1 MEQVLHRFTSQV
13 DEKYSHIVGRF
24 RRELTHPERTR
35 ETELGNLFADI
46 FTRSLGVDVMLIGSG
61 SIRAEKLGPIVTY
74 GDLIEGFPYDD
85 GVFMFKVTGRQLRQM
100 LRYMLREEA
109 YAGHTEFYQLPSTL
123 RLRYDRAKGDFDYFT
138 YCGKEVGKEIGDD
151 ALFTVGLQN
160 YHFKNIESFFNI
172 SYETIC
178 KLQKPRTLESQYDD
192 LVADVVKKFN
202 ETQSLITVEAQY
214 IGSYKDINEALV
226 AAHAAGT
233 GLPAIAVANTDY
245 VASYGDSGLFENLDP
260 YIEGTSYDTDD
271 FSAGLLLSSQFE
283 GKQVALPFLHST
295 QVIYYNKTM
304 ADANG
309 WTIPEKIEDF
319 TPFLAEVHKTA
330 GVYGTVVPGWDQ
342 WYFETMYLNE
352 GVQIIT
358 DDNTCDLGSDTALGV
373 TSMIKDWCD
382 AGDAYFAAGTDA
394 SATMRQNFY
403 DQKTFSVMHT
413 SSLYN
418 NYVDKCPDFEV
429 GMAWYPAAS
438 TGDKNSEVGGC
449 VLGIPS
455 KNDQATKN
463 AAWQFLQFLC
473 GKEVN
478 MEWAEGTGYL
488 PTRNSVLETD
498 EGKQFLEKKPAFQCI
513 FDNLNLI
520 NPRIQ
525 NSAWSELATTWKNY
539 MEVIMNQGGDV
550 NSNSEDMVTEIDEI
564 LADHA

>member
-1 MEQVLHRFTSQV
+1 MKKISRRSFLMASGTFAAATALTACSGGGSTGKAGANASSAATPASSEAV
-13 DEKYSHIVGRF
+13 DPSKYEV
-24 RRELTHPERTR
+24 
-35 ETELGNLFADI
+35 TE
-46 FTRSLGVDVMLIGSG
+46 
-61 SIRAEKLGPIVTY
+61 PI
-74 GDLIEGFPYDD
+74 
-85 GVFMFKVTGRQLRQM
+85 
-100 LRYMLREEA
+100 
-109 YAGHTEFYQLPSTL
+109 
-123 RLRYDRAKGDFDYFT
+123 
-138 YCGKEVGKEIGDD
+138 
-151 ALFTVGLQN
+151 
-160 YHFKNIESFFNI
+160 
-172 SYETIC
+172 TI
-178 KLQKPRTLESQYDD
+178 TWWHALESQYDE

-202 ETQSLITVEAQY
+202 ATQKLITVEAQY

-233 GLPAIAVANTDY
+233 GLPAVAVANTDY
-245 VASYGDSGLFENLDP
+245 VASYGDSGLYENLDP
-260 YIEGTSYDTDD
+260 YIVGTDYDVDD
-271 FSAGLLLSSQFE
+271 FSAGLLLSSQYN

-309 WTIPEKIEDF
+309 WKIPEKIEDF
-319 TPFLAEVHKTA
+319 TPFLAEVHSKK
-330 GVYGTVVPGWDQ
+330 GIYGTVVPGWDQ
-342 WYFETMYLNE
+342 WYFETLYLNE

-358 DDNTCDLGSDTALGV
+358 GDNDCDLNGDAALGV
-373 TSMIKDWCD
+373 TKMIKGWCD
-382 AGDAYFAAGTDA
+382 AGDAYFASGTDA

-418 NYVDKCPDFEV
+418 NYVSKCPDFEV
-429 GMAWYPAAS
+429 GMAWYPAAT

-488 PTRNSVLETD
+488 PTRNSVLDTE
-498 EGKQFLEKKPAFQCI
+498 EGKKFLEKKPAFQCI

-525 NSAWSELATTWKNY
+525 NAAWSELATTWKNY
-539 MEVIMNQGGDV
+539 MEIMMNQGGDITSG
-550 NSNSEDMVTEIDEI
+550 SNDMVTEINEI
-564 LADHA
+564 LEDHA

>member
-1 MEQVLHRFTSQV
+1 MKKISRRSFLMASGIFAAATALTACSGGGSTGKAGANASSAAAPASSEAADPS
-13 DEKYSHIVGRF
+13 KYEV
-24 RRELTHPERTR
+24 
-35 ETELGNLFADI
+35 TE
-46 FTRSLGVDVMLIGSG
+46 
-61 SIRAEKLGPIVTY
+61 PI
-74 GDLIEGFPYDD
+74 
-85 GVFMFKVTGRQLRQM
+85 
-100 LRYMLREEA
+100 
-109 YAGHTEFYQLPSTL
+109 
-123 RLRYDRAKGDFDYFT
+123 
-138 YCGKEVGKEIGDD
+138 
-151 ALFTVGLQN
+151 
-160 YHFKNIESFFNI
+160 
-172 SYETIC
+172 TI
-178 KLQKPRTLESQYDD
+178 TWWHALESQYDE

-202 ETQSLITVEAQY
+202 ATQKLITVEAQY

-233 GLPAIAVANTDY
+233 GLPAVAVANTDY
-245 VASYGDSGLFENLDP
+245 VASYGDSGLYEDLDP
-260 YIEGTSYDTDD
+260 YIAATDYDVDD
-271 FSAGLLLSSQFE
+271 FSAGLLLSSQHN

-309 WTIPEKIEDF
+309 WKIPEKIEDF
-319 TPFLAEVHKTA
+319 TPFLAEVHSKK
-330 GVYGTVVPGWDQ
+330 GIYGTVVPGWDQ
-342 WYFETMYLNE
+342 WYFETLYLNE

-358 DDNTCDLGSDTALGV
+358 GDNDCDLNGDAALGV
-373 TSMIKDWCD
+373 TKMIKDWCD
-382 AGDAYFAAGTDA
+382 AGDAYFASGTDA

-418 NYVDKCPDFEV
+418 NYVSKCPDFEV
-429 GMAWYPAAS
+429 GMAWYPAAT

-488 PTRNSVLETD
+488 PTRNSVLDTE
-498 EGKQFLEKKPAFQCI
+498 EGKKFLEKKPAFQCI

-525 NSAWSELATTWKNY
+525 NAAWSELATTWKNY
-539 MEVIMNQGGDV
+539 MEIMMNQGGDITSG
-550 NSNSEDMVTEIDEI
+550 SNDMVTEINEI
-564 LADHA
+564 LEDHA

>member
-1 MEQVLHRFTSQV
+1 MKKISRRSFLMASGTFAAATALTACSGGGSTGKAGANASSAAAPASSEAV
-13 DEKYSHIVGRF
+13 DPSKYEV
-24 RRELTHPERTR
+24 
-35 ETELGNLFADI
+35 TE
-46 FTRSLGVDVMLIGSG
+46 
-61 SIRAEKLGPIVTY
+61 PI
-74 GDLIEGFPYDD
+74 
-85 GVFMFKVTGRQLRQM
+85 
-100 LRYMLREEA
+100 
-109 YAGHTEFYQLPSTL
+109 
-123 RLRYDRAKGDFDYFT
+123 
-138 YCGKEVGKEIGDD
+138 
-151 ALFTVGLQN
+151 
-160 YHFKNIESFFNI
+160 
-172 SYETIC
+172 TI
-178 KLQKPRTLESQYDD
+178 TWWHALESQYDE

-202 ETQSLITVEAQY
+202 ATQKLITVEAQY

-233 GLPAIAVANTDY
+233 GLPAVAVANTDY
-245 VASYGDSGLFENLDP
+245 VASYGDSGLYEDLDP
-260 YIEGTSYDTDD
+260 YIAGTDYDVDD
-271 FSAGLLLSSQFE
+271 FSAGLLLSSQYK

-309 WTIPEKIEDF
+309 WKIPEKIEDF
-319 TPFLAEVHKTA
+319 TPFLAEVHSKK
-330 GVYGTVVPGWDQ
+330 GIYGTVVPGWDQ
-342 WYFETMYLNE
+342 WYFETLYLNE

-358 DDNTCDLGSDTALGV
+358 GDNDCDLNGDAALGV
-373 TSMIKDWCD
+373 TKMIKAWCY
-382 AGDAYFAAGTDA
+382 AGDAYFASGTDA

-418 NYVDKCPDFEV
+418 NYVSKCPDFEV
-429 GMAWYPAAS
+429 GMAWYPAAT

-488 PTRNSVLETD
+488 PTRNSVLDTE
-498 EGKQFLEKKPAFQCI
+498 EGKKFLEKKPAFQCI

-525 NSAWSELATTWKNY
+525 NAAWSELATTWKNY
-539 MEVIMNQGGDV
+539 MEIMMNQGGDITSG
-550 NSNSEDMVTEIDEI
+550 SNDMVTEINEI
-564 LADHA
+564 LEDHA

>member
-1 MEQVLHRFTSQV
+1 MKKISRRSFLIATGAIAAATVMTACSGGSTGKANTTASSAASAAPETV
-13 DEKYSHIVGRF
+13 DPSKYEV
-24 RRELTHPERTR
+24 
-35 ETELGNLFADI
+35 TE
-46 FTRSLGVDVMLIGSG
+46 
-61 SIRAEKLGPIVTY
+61 PI
-74 GDLIEGFPYDD
+74 
-85 GVFMFKVTGRQLRQM
+85 
-100 LRYMLREEA
+100 
-109 YAGHTEFYQLPSTL
+109 
-123 RLRYDRAKGDFDYFT
+123 
-138 YCGKEVGKEIGDD
+138 
-151 ALFTVGLQN
+151 
-160 YHFKNIESFFNI
+160 
-172 SYETIC
+172 TI
-178 KLQKPRTLESQYDD
+178 TWWHALESQYDE

-202 ETQSLITVEAQY
+202 ATQNLITVEAQY
-214 IGSYKDINEALV
+214 IGSYKYINEALV

-233 GLPAIAVANTDY
+233 GLPAVAVANTDY
-245 VASYGDSGLFENLDP
+245 VASYGDSGLYENLDP
-260 YIEGTSYDTDD
+260 YIAGTGYDIDD
-271 FSAGLLLSSQFE
+271 FSAGLLLSSQHE

-304 ADANG
+304 ADENG
-309 WTIPEKIEDF
+309 WTIPEKIQDF
-319 TPFLAEVHKTA
+319 TPFLAEIHSKK
-330 GVYGTVVPGWDQ
+330 GIYGTVVPGWDQ
-342 WYFETMYLNE
+342 WYFETLYLNE

-358 DDNTCDLGSDTALGV
+358 GDNDCDLNGDAALGV
-373 TSMIKDWCD
+373 TKMIKGWCD

-418 NYVDKCPDFEV
+418 NYVSKCPDFEV
-429 GMAWYPAAS
+429 GMAWYPAAT

-488 PTRNSVLETD
+488 PTRNSVLNTE
-498 EGKQFLEKKPAFQCI
+498 EGKKFLEKKPAFQCI

-525 NSAWSELATTWKNY
+525 NAAWSDLATTWKNY
-539 MEVIMNQGGDV
+539 MEIIINQGGDITSD
-550 NSNSEDMVTEIDEI
+550 SNDMVSEINEI
-564 LADHA
+564 LEDHA

>member
-1 MEQVLHRFTSQV
+1 MKKISRRSFLMASGTFAAATALTACSGGGSTGKAGANASSAAAPASSEAV
-13 DEKYSHIVGRF
+13 DPSKYEV
-24 RRELTHPERTR
+24 
-35 ETELGNLFADI
+35 TE
-46 FTRSLGVDVMLIGSG
+46 
-61 SIRAEKLGPIVTY
+61 PI
-74 GDLIEGFPYDD
+74 
-85 GVFMFKVTGRQLRQM
+85 
-100 LRYMLREEA
+100 
-109 YAGHTEFYQLPSTL
+109 
-123 RLRYDRAKGDFDYFT
+123 
-138 YCGKEVGKEIGDD
+138 
-151 ALFTVGLQN
+151 
-160 YHFKNIESFFNI
+160 
-172 SYETIC
+172 TI
-178 KLQKPRTLESQYDD
+178 TWWHALESQYDE

-202 ETQSLITVEAQY
+202 ATQKLITVEAQY

-233 GLPAIAVANTDY
+233 GLPAVAVANTDY
-245 VASYGDSGLFENLDP
+245 VASYGDSGLYENLDP
-260 YIEGTSYDTDD
+260 YIAGTDYDVDD
-271 FSAGLLLSSQFE
+271 FSAGLLLSSQYK

-309 WTIPEKIEDF
+309 WKIPEKIEDF
-319 TPFLAEVHKTA
+319 TPFLAEVHSKK
-330 GVYGTVVPGWDQ
+330 GIYGTVVPGWDQ
-342 WYFETMYLNE
+342 WYFETLYLNE

-358 DDNTCDLGSDTALGV
+358 GDNDCDLNGDAALGV
-373 TSMIKDWCD
+373 TKMIKGWCD
-382 AGDAYFAAGTDA
+382 AGDAYFASGTDA

-418 NYVDKCPDFEV
+418 NYVSKCPDFEV
-429 GMAWYPAAS
+429 GMAWYPAAT

-488 PTRNSVLETD
+488 PTRNSVLNTE
-498 EGKQFLEKKPAFQCI
+498 EGKKFLEKKPAFQCI

-525 NSAWSELATTWKNY
+525 NAAWSELATTWKNY
-539 MEVIMNQGGDV
+539 MEIMMNQGGDITSG
-550 NSNSEDMVTEIDEI
+550 SNDMVTEINEI
-564 LADHA
+564 LEDHA

>member
-1 MEQVLHRFTSQV
+1 MKKISRRSFLIATGAIAAATAMTACSGGSTGKANTTASSAASAAPETV
-13 DEKYSHIVGRF
+13 DPSKYEV
-24 RRELTHPERTR
+24 
-35 ETELGNLFADI
+35 TE
-46 FTRSLGVDVMLIGSG
+46 
-61 SIRAEKLGPIVTY
+61 PI
-74 GDLIEGFPYDD
+74 
-85 GVFMFKVTGRQLRQM
+85 
-100 LRYMLREEA
+100 
-109 YAGHTEFYQLPSTL
+109 
-123 RLRYDRAKGDFDYFT
+123 
-138 YCGKEVGKEIGDD
+138 
-151 ALFTVGLQN
+151 
-160 YHFKNIESFFNI
+160 
-172 SYETIC
+172 TI
-178 KLQKPRTLESQYDD
+178 TWWHALESQYDE

-202 ETQSLITVEAQY
+202 ATQSLITVEAQY

-233 GLPAIAVANTDY
+233 GLPAVAVANTDY
-245 VASYGDSGLFENLDP
+245 VASYGDSGLYENLDP
-260 YIEGTSYDTDD
+260 YIAGTGYDVDD
-271 FSAGLLLSSQFE
+271 FSAGLLLSSQYE

-309 WTIPEKIEDF
+309 WKIPEKIEDF
-319 TPFLAEVHKTA
+319 TPFLAEVHSKK
-330 GVYGTVVPGWDQ
+330 GIYGTVVPGWDQ

-358 DDNTCDLGSDTALGV
+358 GDNDCDLNSETALGV
-373 TSMIKDWCD
+373 TNMIKGWCD

-418 NYVDKCPDFEV
+418 NYVSKCPDFEV
-429 GMAWYPAAS
+429 GMAWYPAAT

-488 PTRNSVLETD
+488 PTRNSVLNTE
-498 EGKQFLEKKPAFQCI
+498 EGKEFLEKKPAFQCI

-525 NSAWSELATTWKNY
+525 NAAWSELATTWKNY
-539 MEVIMNQGGDV
+539 MEVMMNQDGDV
-550 NSNSEDMVTEIDEI
+550 TSGSNDMVTEINEI
-564 LADHA
+564 LEDHA

>member
-1 MEQVLHRFTSQV
+1 MKKISRRSFLIATGAIAAATAMTACSGGSTGKANTTASSAASAAPETV
-13 DEKYSHIVGRF
+13 DPSKYEV
-24 RRELTHPERTR
+24 
-35 ETELGNLFADI
+35 TE
-46 FTRSLGVDVMLIGSG
+46 
-61 SIRAEKLGPIVTY
+61 PI
-74 GDLIEGFPYDD
+74 
-85 GVFMFKVTGRQLRQM
+85 
-100 LRYMLREEA
+100 
-109 YAGHTEFYQLPSTL
+109 
-123 RLRYDRAKGDFDYFT
+123 
-138 YCGKEVGKEIGDD
+138 
-151 ALFTVGLQN
+151 
-160 YHFKNIESFFNI
+160 
-172 SYETIC
+172 TI
-178 KLQKPRTLESQYDD
+178 TWWHALESQYDE

-202 ETQSLITVEAQY
+202 ATQNLITVEAQY

-233 GLPAIAVANTDY
+233 GLPAVAVANTDY
-245 VASYGDSGLFENLDP
+245 VASYGDSGLYENLDP
-260 YIEGTSYDTDD
+260 YIAGTGYDVDD
-271 FSAGLLLSSQFE
+271 FSAGLLLSSQYE

-304 ADANG
+304 ADENG

-319 TPFLAEVHKTA
+319 TPFLAEVHSKK
-330 GVYGTVVPGWDQ
+330 GIYGTVVPGWDQ

-358 DDNTCDLGSDTALGV
+358 GDNDCDLNSETALGV
-373 TSMIKDWCD
+373 TNMIKGWCD

-418 NYVDKCPDFEV
+418 NYVSKCPDFEV
-429 GMAWYPAAS
+429 GMAWYPAAT

-488 PTRNSVLETD
+488 PTRNSVLNTE
-498 EGKQFLEKKPAFQCI
+498 EGKEFLEKKPAFQCI

-525 NSAWSELATTWKNY
+525 NAAWSELATTWKNY
-539 MEVIMNQGGDV
+539 MEIMMNQDGDV
-550 NSNSEDMVTEIDEI
+550 TSGSNDMVTEINEI
-564 LADHA
+564 LEDHA

>member
-1 MEQVLHRFTSQV
+1 MKKISRRSFLMATGTLAAATALTACSGGGSTGKANTAASSAPASSAAASEAADPS
-13 DEKYSHIVGRF
+13 KYEV
-24 RRELTHPERTR
+24 
-35 ETELGNLFADI
+35 TE
-46 FTRSLGVDVMLIGSG
+46 
-61 SIRAEKLGPIVTY
+61 PI
-74 GDLIEGFPYDD
+74 
-85 GVFMFKVTGRQLRQM
+85 
-100 LRYMLREEA
+100 
-109 YAGHTEFYQLPSTL
+109 
-123 RLRYDRAKGDFDYFT
+123 
-138 YCGKEVGKEIGDD
+138 
-151 ALFTVGLQN
+151 
-160 YHFKNIESFFNI
+160 
-172 SYETIC
+172 TI
-178 KLQKPRTLESQYDD
+178 TWWHALESQYDE
-192 LVADVVKKFN
+192 LVADVVDKFN
-202 ETQSLITVEAQY
+202 KSQNLITVEAQY
-214 IGSYKDINEALV
+214 IGAYKDINEALV

-233 GLPAIAVANTDY
+233 GLPAVAVANTDY
-245 VASYGDSGLFENLDP
+245 VASYGDSGLYENLDP
-260 YIEGTSYDTDD
+260 YIAATNYDVDD

-295 QVIYYNKTM
+295 QVIYYNQTM

-319 TPFLAEVHKTA
+319 TPFLAEVHSKA

-342 WYFETMYLNE
+342 WYFETLYLNE
-352 GVQIIT
+352 GVDIIT
-358 DDNTCDLGSDTALGV
+358 ADNTCDLNGDAALGV
-373 TSMIKDWCD
+373 TNMIKGWCD
-382 AGDAYFAAGTDA
+382 AGDAYFAAGADA

-403 DQKTFSVMHT
+403 DQKAFSVMHT

-429 GMAWYPAAS
+429 GMAWYPAGT
-438 TGDKNSEVGGC
+438 TGSKDAEVGGC
-449 VLGIPS
+449 VLCIPS

-463 AAWQFLQFLC
+463 AAWQFLQFMC

-488 PTRNSVLETD
+488 PTRNSVLNTD

-539 MEVIMNQGGDV
+539 MEVIMNQNGDV

-564 LADHA
+564 LEDHA

>member
-1 MEQVLHRFTSQV
+1 MKKISRRSFLIATGAIAAATAMTACSGGSTGKANTTASSAASAAPETV
-13 DEKYSHIVGRF
+13 DPSKYEV
-24 RRELTHPERTR
+24 
-35 ETELGNLFADI
+35 TE
-46 FTRSLGVDVMLIGSG
+46 
-61 SIRAEKLGPIVTY
+61 PI
-74 GDLIEGFPYDD
+74 
-85 GVFMFKVTGRQLRQM
+85 
-100 LRYMLREEA
+100 
-109 YAGHTEFYQLPSTL
+109 
-123 RLRYDRAKGDFDYFT
+123 
-138 YCGKEVGKEIGDD
+138 
-151 ALFTVGLQN
+151 
-160 YHFKNIESFFNI
+160 
-172 SYETIC
+172 TI
-178 KLQKPRTLESQYDD
+178 TWWHALESQYDE

-202 ETQSLITVEAQY
+202 ATQSLITVEAQY

-233 GLPAIAVANTDY
+233 GLPAVAVANTDY
-245 VASYGDSGLFENLDP
+245 VASYGDSGLYENLDP
-260 YIEGTSYDTDD
+260 YIAGTGYDVDD
-271 FSAGLLLSSQFE
+271 FSAGLLLSSQYE

-304 ADANG
+304 ADENG

-319 TPFLAEVHKTA
+319 TPFLAEVHSKK
-330 GVYGTVVPGWDQ
+330 GIYGTVVPVWDQ

-358 DDNTCDLGSDTALGV
+358 GDNDCDLNSETALGV
-373 TSMIKDWCD
+373 TNMIKGWCD

-418 NYVDKCPDFEV
+418 NYVSKCPDFEV
-429 GMAWYPAAS
+429 GMAWYPAAT

-488 PTRNSVLETD
+488 PTRNSVLNTE
-498 EGKQFLEKKPAFQCI
+498 EGKEFLEKKPAFQCI

-525 NSAWSELATTWKNY
+525 NAAWSELATTWKNY
-539 MEVIMNQGGDV
+539 MEVMMNQDGDV
-550 NSNSEDMVTEIDEI
+550 TSGSNDMVTEINEI
-564 LADHA
+564 LEDHA

>member
-1 MEQVLHRFTSQV
+1 MKKISRRSFLIATGAIAAATAMTACSGGSTGKANTTASSAASAAPETV
-13 DEKYSHIVGRF
+13 DPSKYEV
-24 RRELTHPERTR
+24 
-35 ETELGNLFADI
+35 TE
-46 FTRSLGVDVMLIGSG
+46 
-61 SIRAEKLGPIVTY
+61 PI
-74 GDLIEGFPYDD
+74 
-85 GVFMFKVTGRQLRQM
+85 
-100 LRYMLREEA
+100 
-109 YAGHTEFYQLPSTL
+109 
-123 RLRYDRAKGDFDYFT
+123 
-138 YCGKEVGKEIGDD
+138 
-151 ALFTVGLQN
+151 
-160 YHFKNIESFFNI
+160 
-172 SYETIC
+172 TI
-178 KLQKPRTLESQYDD
+178 TWWHALESQYDE

-202 ETQSLITVEAQY
+202 ATQNLITVEAQY

-233 GLPAIAVANTDY
+233 GLPAVAVANTDY
-245 VASYGDSGLFENLDP
+245 VASYGDSGLYENLDP
-260 YIEGTSYDTDD
+260 YIAGTGYDVDD
-271 FSAGLLLSSQFE
+271 FSAGLLLSSQYE

-304 ADANG
+304 ADENG

-319 TPFLAEVHKTA
+319 TPFLAEVHSKK
-330 GVYGTVVPGWDQ
+330 GIYGTVVPGWDQ

-358 DDNTCDLGSDTALGV
+358 GDNDCDLNSETALGV
-373 TSMIKDWCD
+373 TNMIKGWCD

-403 DQKTFSVMHT
+403 DQKTFSVMHP

-418 NYVDKCPDFEV
+418 NYVSKCPDFEV
-429 GMAWYPAAS
+429 GMAWYPAAT

-488 PTRNSVLETD
+488 PTRNSVLNTE
-498 EGKQFLEKKPAFQCI
+498 EGKEFLEKKPAFQCI

-525 NSAWSELATTWKNY
+525 NAAWSELATTWKNY
-539 MEVIMNQGGDV
+539 MEVMMNQDGDV
-550 NSNSEDMVTEIDEI
+550 TSGSNDMVTEINEI
-564 LADHA
+564 LEDHA

>member
-1 MEQVLHRFTSQV
+1 MKKISRRSFLMASGTFAAATALTACSGGGSTGKAGANASSAAAPASSEAV
-13 DEKYSHIVGRF
+13 DPSKYEV
-24 RRELTHPERTR
+24 
-35 ETELGNLFADI
+35 TE
-46 FTRSLGVDVMLIGSG
+46 
-61 SIRAEKLGPIVTY
+61 PI
-74 GDLIEGFPYDD
+74 
-85 GVFMFKVTGRQLRQM
+85 
-100 LRYMLREEA
+100 
-109 YAGHTEFYQLPSTL
+109 
-123 RLRYDRAKGDFDYFT
+123 
-138 YCGKEVGKEIGDD
+138 
-151 ALFTVGLQN
+151 
-160 YHFKNIESFFNI
+160 
-172 SYETIC
+172 TI
-178 KLQKPRTLESQYDD
+178 TWWHALESQYDE

-202 ETQSLITVEAQY
+202 ATQKLITVEAQY

-233 GLPAIAVANTDY
+233 GLPAVAVANTDY
-245 VASYGDSGLFENLDP
+245 VASYGDSGLYEDLDP
-260 YIEGTSYDTDD
+260 YIAGTDYDVDD
-271 FSAGLLLSSQFE
+271 FSAGLLLSSQYK

-309 WTIPEKIEDF
+309 WKIPEKIEDF
-319 TPFLAEVHKTA
+319 TPFLAEVHSKK
-330 GVYGTVVPGWDQ
+330 GIYGTVVPGWDQ
-342 WYFETMYLNE
+342 WYFETLYLNE

-358 DDNTCDLGSDTALGV
+358 GDTDLNGDAALGV
-373 TSMIKDWCD
+373 TKMIKDWCD
-382 AGDAYFAAGTDA
+382 AGDAYFASGTDA

-418 NYVDKCPDFEV
+418 NYVSKCPDFEV
-429 GMAWYPAAS
+429 GMAWYPAAT

-488 PTRNSVLETD
+488 PTRNSVLDTE
-498 EGKQFLEKKPAFQCI
+498 EGKKFLEKKPAFQCI

-525 NSAWSELATTWKNY
+525 NAAWSELATTWKNY
-539 MEVIMNQGGDV
+539 MEIMMNQGGDITSG
-550 NSNSEDMVTEIDEI
+550 SNDMVTEINEI
-564 LADHA
+564 LEDHA

>member
-1 MEQVLHRFTSQV
+1 MKKISRRSFLIATGAIAAATAMTACSGGSTGKANTTASSAASAAPETV
-13 DEKYSHIVGRF
+13 DPSKYEV
-24 RRELTHPERTR
+24 
-35 ETELGNLFADI
+35 TE
-46 FTRSLGVDVMLIGSG
+46 
-61 SIRAEKLGPIVTY
+61 PI
-74 GDLIEGFPYDD
+74 
-85 GVFMFKVTGRQLRQM
+85 
-100 LRYMLREEA
+100 
-109 YAGHTEFYQLPSTL
+109 
-123 RLRYDRAKGDFDYFT
+123 
-138 YCGKEVGKEIGDD
+138 
-151 ALFTVGLQN
+151 
-160 YHFKNIESFFNI
+160 
-172 SYETIC
+172 TI
-178 KLQKPRTLESQYDD
+178 TWWHALESQYDE

-202 ETQSLITVEAQY
+202 ATQSLITVEAQY

-233 GLPAIAVANTDY
+233 GLPAVAVANTDY
-245 VASYGDSGLFENLDP
+245 VASYGDSGLYENLDP
-260 YIEGTSYDTDD
+260 YIAGTGYDVDD
-271 FSAGLLLSSQFE
+271 FSAGLLLSSQYE

-295 QVIYYNKTM
+295 QVINYNKTM
-304 ADANG
+304 ADENG

-319 TPFLAEVHKTA
+319 TPFLAEVHSKK
-330 GVYGTVVPGWDQ
+330 GIYGTVVPGWDQ

-358 DDNTCDLGSDTALGV
+358 GDNDCDLNSETALGV
-373 TSMIKDWCD
+373 TNMIKGWCD

-418 NYVDKCPDFEV
+418 NYVSKCPDFEV
-429 GMAWYPAAS
+429 GMAWYPAAT

-488 PTRNSVLETD
+488 PTRNSVLNTE
-498 EGKQFLEKKPAFQCI
+498 EGKEFLEKKPAFQCI

-525 NSAWSELATTWKNY
+525 NAAWSELATTWKNY
-539 MEVIMNQGGDV
+539 MEVMMNQDGDV
-550 NSNSEDMVTEIDEI
+550 TSGSNDMVTEINEI
-564 LADHA
+564 LEDHA

>member
-1 MEQVLHRFTSQV
+1 MKKISRRSFLMASGTFAAATALTACSGGGSTGKAGTNASSAAAPASSEAV
-13 DEKYSHIVGRF
+13 DPSKYEV
-24 RRELTHPERTR
+24 
-35 ETELGNLFADI
+35 TE
-46 FTRSLGVDVMLIGSG
+46 
-61 SIRAEKLGPIVTY
+61 PI
-74 GDLIEGFPYDD
+74 
-85 GVFMFKVTGRQLRQM
+85 
-100 LRYMLREEA
+100 
-109 YAGHTEFYQLPSTL
+109 
-123 RLRYDRAKGDFDYFT
+123 
-138 YCGKEVGKEIGDD
+138 
-151 ALFTVGLQN
+151 
-160 YHFKNIESFFNI
+160 
-172 SYETIC
+172 TI
-178 KLQKPRTLESQYDD
+178 TWWHALESQYDE

-202 ETQSLITVEAQY
+202 ATQKLITVEAQY

-233 GLPAIAVANTDY
+233 GLPAVAVANTDY
-245 VASYGDSGLFENLDP
+245 VASYGDSGLYENLDP
-260 YIEGTSYDTDD
+260 YIAGTDYDVDD
-271 FSAGLLLSSQFE
+271 FSAGLLLSSQYK

-309 WTIPEKIEDF
+309 WKIPEKIEDF
-319 TPFLAEVHKTA
+319 TPFLAEVHSKK
-330 GVYGTVVPGWDQ
+330 GIYGTVVPGWDQ
-342 WYFETMYLNE
+342 WYFETLYLNE

-358 DDNTCDLGSDTALGV
+358 GDNDCDLNGDAALGV
-373 TSMIKDWCD
+373 TKMIKGWCD
-382 AGDAYFAAGTDA
+382 AGDAYFASGTDA

-418 NYVDKCPDFEV
+418 NYVSKCPDFEV
-429 GMAWYPAAS
+429 GMAWYPAAT

-488 PTRNSVLETD
+488 PTRNSVLDTE
-498 EGKQFLEKKPAFQCI
+498 EGKKFLEKKPAFQCI

-525 NSAWSELATTWKNY
+525 NAAWSELATTWKNY
-539 MEVIMNQGGDV
+539 MEIMMNQGGDITSG
-550 NSNSEDMVTEIDEI
+550 SNDMVTEINEI
-564 LADHA
+564 LEDHA

>member
-1 MEQVLHRFTSQV
+1 MKKISRRSFLIATGAIAAATAMTACSGGSTGKANTTASSAASAAPETV
-13 DEKYSHIVGRF
+13 DPSKYEV
-24 RRELTHPERTR
+24 
-35 ETELGNLFADI
+35 TE
-46 FTRSLGVDVMLIGSG
+46 
-61 SIRAEKLGPIVTY
+61 PI
-74 GDLIEGFPYDD
+74 
-85 GVFMFKVTGRQLRQM
+85 
-100 LRYMLREEA
+100 
-109 YAGHTEFYQLPSTL
+109 
-123 RLRYDRAKGDFDYFT
+123 
-138 YCGKEVGKEIGDD
+138 
-151 ALFTVGLQN
+151 
-160 YHFKNIESFFNI
+160 
-172 SYETIC
+172 TI
-178 KLQKPRTLESQYDD
+178 TWWHALESQYDE

-202 ETQSLITVEAQY
+202 ATQSLITVEAQY

-233 GLPAIAVANTDY
+233 GLPAVAVANTDY
-245 VASYGDSGLFENLDP
+245 VASYGDSGLYENLDS
-260 YIEGTSYDTDD
+260 YIAGTGYDVDD
-271 FSAGLLLSSQFE
+271 FSAGLLLSSQYE

-304 ADANG
+304 ADENG

-319 TPFLAEVHKTA
+319 TPFLAEVHSKK
-330 GVYGTVVPGWDQ
+330 GIYGTVVPGWDQ

-358 DDNTCDLGSDTALGV
+358 GDNDCDLNSETALGV
-373 TSMIKDWCD
+373 TNMIKGWCD

-418 NYVDKCPDFEV
+418 NYVSKCPDFEV
-429 GMAWYPAAS
+429 GMAWYPAAT

-488 PTRNSVLETD
+488 PTRNSVLNTE
-498 EGKQFLEKKPAFQCI
+498 EGKEFLEKKPAFQCI

-525 NSAWSELATTWKNY
+525 NAAWSELATTWKNY
-539 MEVIMNQGGDV
+539 MEVMMNQDGDV
-550 NSNSEDMVTEIDEI
+550 TSGSNDMVTEINEI
-564 LADHA
+564 LEDHA